1 LERSKAVSTPTFL
14 RSPNL
19 KNHDKNESGGSGPR
33 LIAWEI
39 TRSCNLACDHCR
51 ASSEM
56 GPYPGELTTEES
68 LKLIGDIAE
77 FSNPIMILT
86 GGEPLMREDVAV
98 IARAGTE
105 LGLRMVLATN
115 GTLLSRERAKELLKA
130 GIKRV
135 SISIDGKNAKSHDD
149 LRGVPGAFDG
159 AIFGVESAR
168 AEGLP
173 FQINTTITRRNM
185 GELSEM
191 EDLVRRLGAVAHHL
205 FLLVPT
211 GRGRDMAEDSLDGE
225 EYERILR
232 DIYRYER
239 EAPHEVKVTCAPQ
252 YMRIKREMALIDG
265 IDIDSMEKAA
275 SSAHGHPG
283 DGSDLS
289 ASTRGCLGGIS
300 FLFISHDGD
309 TQPCGY
315 LEVSGGSVRERPI
328 REIWEKSELFLRLR
342 DYSLLTGKCGR
353 CEYVDV
359 CGGCRARAYY
369 HSGDYLAPEPLC
381 PYVPNRLE
389 KGRAKGN
396 TKVNIK

>member
-1 LERSKAVSTPTFL
+1 MFL
-14 RSPNL
+14 RSPDL
-19 KNHDKNESGGSGPR
+19 KNRDKIESGLR
-33 LIAWEI
+33 LVAWEI

-68 LKLIGDIAE
+68 LRLIEDIAA
-77 FSNPIMILT
+77 FSSPIVILT
-86 GGEPLMREDVAV
+86 GGEPLMRKDVSE

-115 GTLLSRERAKELLKA
+115 GTLLTRERARELLGA

-135 SISIDGKNAKSHDD
+135 SISIDGKDAKSHDD
-149 LRGVPGAFDG
+149 LRGVPGAFAG
-159 AIFGVESAR
+159 AVFGVESAK

-173 FQINTTITRRNM
+173 FQINTTITKRNM
-185 GELSEM
+185 GELSEI

-225 EYERILR
+225 EYERILK
-232 DIYRYER
+232 DICRYER

-252 YMRIKREMALIDG
+252 YMRIKRETAAIDG
-265 IDIDSMEKAA
+265 VDIDSKGRGDKP
-275 SSAHGHPG
+275 AHGHPG
-283 DGSDLS
+283 GSGDLS

-300 FLFISHDGD
+300 FLFISHGGD

-369 HSGDYLAPEPLC
+369 HHGDYLAPEPLC
-381 PYVPNRLE
+381 PYVPAKLK
-389 KGRAKGN
+389 KGR
-396 TKVNIK
+396 